1 MGVYQKLRVGKSLL
15 MKMGVDLENDLCVFH
30 FKAKT
35 PGVECVQPSI

>member
-15 MKMGVDLENDLCVFH
+15 MKAGFDLENDLCFFH
-30 FKAKT
+30 FKAIT